1 MGRAMSH
8 ARDAKITAA
17 IYLGL
22 WLVYLGSLITR

>member
-1 MGRAMSH
+1 MSH
-8 ARDAKITAA
+8 ARDAKITAV